1 MIAADIANQYTVSL
15 QRYLNKNA
23 LSMAKRNRI
32 FIENQLKKVK
42 WELGEAEEAVKGF
55 QTNKKIV
62 AMDAQATASFSALA
76 NFKAQI
82 RAKEVNWGS

>member
-42 WELGEAEEAVKGF
+42 WELVEAEEAVKGF
-55 QTNKKIV
+55 QINKKIV
-62 AMDAQATASFSALA
+62 ARGAQTQASVTVHLS
-76 NFKAQI
+76 I
-82 RAKEVNWGS
+82 